1 MTQINQINEYLWEVP
16 KEGKMNVPC
25 RVFASKKLLEK
36 MQQDRT
42 LQQGSNVACLPGI
55 QKYSLV
61 MADGHQ
67 GYGFSIGGVA
77 ALDIKEGG
85 ISPGGIG
92 YDINCGVR
100 LLRTNL
106 NKEQVQE
113 KSRQL
118 VVNLFNAVPTG
129 VKKSSIKLTNEQLND
144 ILNKGANWAKQNN
157 YGNQQDVDN
166 CESFGQLK
174 EADADFISE
183 TAKSRGVN
191 QLGTLGSGNHF
202 VEVQYVD
209 EIFDEGVAKTFGLE
223 KGQITIMIHCGS
235 RGLGHQVCSD
245 YLREIEKTYPELIKQ
260 LPERELAYAPAGSDI
275 ANNYLKAM
283 SAAANFAWANRH
295 VIGHNVKNVVKEL
308 FPGANIETLYDVAH
322 NICKVEEHDI
332 DGEKKK
338 VYVHRKGATRAFGPD
353 SMEIPEV
360 YRNVGQPILVPGSMG
375 TESYILVGTKEAMQL
390 SFGSTAHGAGRAM
403 SRHAALK
410 QFQGDEVIE
419 KLREKGIEVKG
430 ASKRGIAEEAPL
442 SYKDVNE
449 VIEVSHQA
457 NIGKKVARLKPIGVI
472 KG

>member
-1 MTQINQINEYLWEVP
+1 
-16 KEGKMNVPC
+16 MNVPC

-42 LQQGSNVACLPGI
+42 MQQGKNVASLPGI

-67 GYGFSIGGVA
+67 GYGFPIGGVA

-106 NKEQVQE
+106 NYNEI
-113 KSRQL
+113 KSKVREL
-118 VVNLFNAVPTG
+118 VINLFNAVPTG
-129 VKKSSIKLTNEQLND
+129 VKKSSIELTNDQLNE
-144 ILNKGANWAKQNN
+144 ILNNGANWAVKNN
-157 YGNQQDVDN
+157 YGNQQDVEN
-166 CESFGQLK
+166 CESFGFL
-174 EADADFISE
+174 EEGDSNFISE
-183 TAKSRGVN
+183 TAKSRGIK

-202 VEVQYVD
+202 VEIQYVD
-209 EIFDEGVAKTFGLE
+209 EIFDEEIAKTFKIK

-245 YLREIEKTYPELIKQ
+245 YLRQIEKTYPDLIKE
-260 LPERELAYAPAGSDI
+260 LPERELAYAPAGSEI
-275 ANNYLKAM
+275 ANNYLKGM

-295 VIGHNVKNVVKEL
+295 VIGHNVKKTIKQT
-308 FPGANIETLYDVAH
+308 FPEANIETLYDVAH
-322 NICKVEEHDI
+322 NICKVEEHEI
-332 DGEKKK
+332 NGEKKK
-338 VYVHRKGATRAFGPD
+338 VYVHRKGATRAFGPGRK
-353 SMEIPEV
+353 EIPEV
-360 YRNVGQPILVPGSMG
+360 YRKAGQPILVPGSMG
-375 TESYILVGTKEAMQL
+375 TESYILVGTNEAMTQ

-403 SRHAALK
+403 SRHAAIK
-410 QFQGDEVIE
+410 KFEGNKVIDD
-419 KLREKGIEVKG
+419 LREKGIEIKG
-430 ASKRGIAEEAPL
+430 ASKRGIAEEAPD

-449 VIEVSHQA
+449 VVEVSHQA